1 MRTQRALLALLGC
14 AALMVAAAQGMT
26 GVSQLAL
33 YAGPFLVLLGLLLS
47 GRFVGEEA
55 ILARRTRPTG
65 PRLRPVRRRW
75 AALPERPLA
84 SVLER
89 SGFAGPGA
97 SSSRRRSRRTAR
109 RP

>member
-14 AALMVAAAQGMT
+14 AALVVAAAQGVT

-47 GRFVGEEA
+47 GRFIGEEA
-55 ILARRTRPTG
+55 ILARRVRVAAPRP
-65 PRLRPVRRRW
+65 RPLPRRW

-84 SVLER
+84 ALLER
-89 SGFAGPGA
+89 SPRLERGPPRGFPAVA
-97 SSSRRRSRRTAR
+97 
-109 RP
+109 